1 LTKGPPCRSGE
12 FGIRL
17 QGSASADLSSS
28 AGRAVMFGKSDSLKS
43 PRGVLTFSA
52 VGGVA
57 SYQGT
62 YHFD

>member
-1 LTKGPPCRSGE
+1 
-12 FGIRL
+12 
-17 QGSASADLSSS
+17 
-28 AGRAVMFGKSDSLKS
+28 MFGKSDSLKS
-43 PRGVLTFSA
+43 PRGVLTFRA